1 MTGAEFDGR
10 DDVAEYAL
18 GTLDPSERAAFEARM
33 VRDPTLAAEA
43 AQWQERLAAL
53 HAETESAEPPA
64 HIYANVLARIGA
76 GTNNVVSL
84 DIAALKR
91 RAALWRRAAVAA
103 SAIAAALILF
113 VLVRNPSQT
122 QDKSLYVAVLQGSNQ
137 TPAFVAAVDV
147 KSKLIVVRSLGAR
160 APQDR
165 SYELWALGAGRS
177 APQPLGVIQ
186 AVARIPTEELG
197 QTGDNALSDTTLAVS
212 LEPEGGSPTGKP
224 TGPVLFTG
232 KLLST
237 Q

>member
-1 MTGAEFDGR
+1 MAGAELDGR
-10 DDVAEYAL
+10 DDAAEYAL
-18 GTLDPSERAAFEARM
+18 GTLDASERAAFE
-33 VRDPTLAAEA
+33 VRVASDPMLAAEV

-53 HAETESAEPPA
+53 HAETEPAGPPA
-64 HIYANVLARIGA
+64 YIFANVLARIGA
-76 GTNNVVSL
+76 DTNNVVSF

-91 RAALWRRAAVAA
+91 RAALWRRV
-103 SAIAAALILF
+103 AIAVSAAAATLILF
-113 VLVRNPSQT
+113 VLVRNPWQA
-122 QDKSLYVAVLQGSNQ
+122 QDKGLYVAVLQGSNQ

-147 KSKLIVVRSLGAR
+147 KSNLIVVRSLGAR
-160 APQDR
+160 APRDR
-165 SYELWALGAGRS
+165 SYELWALGAGRA

-197 QTGDNALSDTTLAVS
+197 QTGDNALTDTTLAVS